1 MKIEATGKPEGC
13 KLIRI
18 SADIEDGMITAFS
31 IRGDFFATPEE
42 GFERAAAR
50 LPGIPAAEL
59 ETRFDRFLAEEG
71 VSAQGINGKG
81 LAEVFRSA
89 LPLTEG

>member
-18 SADIEDGMITAFS
+18 SADIEDGVIKAFS
-31 IRGDFFATPEE
+31 IRGDFFANPEE
-42 GFERAAAR
+42 GFERAEAR
-50 LPGIPAAEL
+50 LPGTPAAEL

-71 VSAQGINGKG
+71 VSAQGITGKG

-89 LPLTEG
+89 LTAAEG

>member
-1 MKIEATGKPEGC
+1 MRIEAAGKPEGC

-18 SADIEDGMITAFS
+18 SADVEGGVIKTFS
-31 IRGDFFATPEE
+31 IRGDFFASPEE
-42 GFERAAAR
+42 GFERAEAR
-50 LPGIPAAEL
+50 LPGIAAAEL
-59 ETRFDRFLAEEG
+59 ETMFDRFLAEEG

-89 LPLTEG
+89 LRET